1 MMDLSAIISPAA
13 QQLATAMVGD
23 AWGVA
28 RDAIA
33 RRMGRG
39 NQAETAKVAADL
51 DTSRSRALAA
61 LTAGNQEMP
70 VLYCIGY
77 LDGLL
82 AGRPELADMVES
94 LPSVLR
100 TAAHTEIRNYN
111 SGTVGKLLQVEGD
124 IHGGVTM

>member
-1 MMDLSAIISPAA
+1 MDLSAIVSPAA

-23 AWGVA
+23 AWALA

-39 NQAETAKVAADL
+39 NQAETEKAAVDL
-51 DTSRSRALAA
+51 DTSRSRVLAA
-61 LTAGNQEMP
+61 LTAGNKEMP
-70 VLYCIGY
+70 VLYCVGY

-100 TAAHTEIRNYN
+100 AATRTEIHNYN
-111 SGTVGKLLQVEGD
+111 SGTVDKLLQVEGD